1 VIEVYH
7 YDSQDDRHVEGV
19 DILKG
24 REELAPGV
32 EED

>member
-1 VIEVYH
+1 MTIVTSSTLFVPI
-7 YDSQDDRHVEGV
+7 DVEGV